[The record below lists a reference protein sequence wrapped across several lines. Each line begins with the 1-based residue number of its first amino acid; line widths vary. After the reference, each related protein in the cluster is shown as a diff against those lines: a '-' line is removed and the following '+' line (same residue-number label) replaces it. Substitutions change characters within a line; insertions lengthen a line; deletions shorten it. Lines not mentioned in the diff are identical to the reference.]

1 MINIFEFEDY
11 VTIGYSWES
20 SHIQE
25 VNINEEIKSLVKQGY
40 VIKNVSLSI
49 IPDHQEKYHRW
60 DKKVY
65 LVIAEKEN
73 KDE

>member
-1 MINIFEFEDY
+1 MTSVFEFEDY
-11 VTIGYSWES
+11 VTVDYSWDG
-20 SHIQE
+20 SHIQK

-40 VIKNVSLSI
+40 VIKNISLSI
-49 IPDHQEKYHRW
+49 IPNHKEKYKCW